1 MEDSNSV
8 RGNWTIKRIINIF
21 PKGMTMFGTSKLKCQ
36 PRSIRDQLQRLWSL
50 TPHKDTRTDES
61 TIQFRMRKLPSL
73 GQRGVP
79 SYCYILPYHNLL
91 KSPHNDRIN
100 ISSLIMFWMG
110 FSFSR
115 RGDLCFTHAS
125 YINKSVR

>member
-21 PKGMTMFGTSKLKCQ
+21 RKGMTMFGTSKLKCQ

-50 TPHKDTRTDES
+50 TPHKDTRTDQS

-100 ISSLIMFWMG
+100 ISSPIMFWMG

-125 YINKSVR
+125 YIKKSVR

>member
-1 MEDSNSV
+1 MSV
-8 RGNWTIKRIINIF
+8 ETGLSKESLTYSL
-21 PKGMTMFGTSKLKCQ
+21 KGMTMFGTSNLKCQ

-50 TPHKDTRTDES
+50 TPHKDTRTDQS
-61 TIQFRMRKLPSL
+61 TKQFRMRKLPSL

-79 SYCYILPYHNLL
+79 LYWYILPYHNLL